1 MAGRHIS
8 KSLHKVKALSTSPL
22 SKAMNWQNKE
32 SEYSL
37 LGFQYLPY
45 DISVMMTEVKRNPI
59 NQIILL
65 YTENDVC

>member
-1 MAGRHIS
+1 
-8 KSLHKVKALSTSPL
+8 
-22 SKAMNWQNKE
+22 MNWQNKE

-45 DISVMMTEVKRNPI
+45 DISVMMTEEKRNPI

-65 YTENDVC
+65 YTENDVY

>member
-1 MAGRHIS
+1 
-8 KSLHKVKALSTSPL
+8 
-22 SKAMNWQNKE
+22 MNWQNKE
-32 SEYSL
+32 CEYSL

-45 DISVMMTEVKRNPI
+45 GISVMMTEVKRNPI